1 MKDENKTKAELIKEL
16 KFLREEREKG
26 VFEDT
31 TEHKKVEQ
39 IILESENRFR
49 ELFTHMSSGVAI
61 YEAKDNGKDFI
72 IKDFNR
78 AGEKMSKVKRENIIG
93 KSVLK
98 VFPKVKTFGL
108 FKVFQEVY
116 KTGKPQH
123 YPISFYQDQRIS
135 GWRENYV
142 YKLPSGE
149 VIAIYDDIT
158 ERKKAENR
166 LREEEKLFNTL
177 MDNIL
182 DSIYFKDK
190 EKRFIRV
197 NRVKA
202 EHSGV
207 APEEMIGKTDFDFFP
222 KEIAIQSFADDN
234 HIMESGK
241 SIIDKIEKIIHSDKT
256 EYWVSTTKV
265 PWHDDEGRITG
276 VIGISRDITER
287 KQVQK
292 ALQEAHDQL
301 ENKVAQR
308 TKELQKANLKLQ
320 ELDQLKTIFIV
331 SMSHELRTPLSL
343 IIGFTDIILQEISG
357 KINQEQRRQFALVK
371 KNAEHLLYLIND
383 VLDINKIET
392 GKVEMIIEEFDL
404 SALSRDIKDNFII
417 DADKKGLVL
426 SLEAPPTLPLE
437 SDRRRTRQIL
447 ENLLSNALKFTYRG
461 EIKIKVVLKNETVEV
476 YVRDTGIGI
485 KKENM
490 DKLFNSFSQ
499 IANQDR
505 IEEGTGLGL
514 YLSKKNAHLL
524 GGDIMAESDFG
535 KGSVFTLILPLK
547 YKETKG

>member
-1 MKDENKTKAELIKEL
+1 
-16 KFLREEREKG
+16 
-26 VFEDT
+26 
-31 TEHKKVEQ
+31 
-39 IILESENRFR
+39 
-49 ELFTHMSSGVAI
+49 
-61 YEAKDNGKDFI
+61 
-72 IKDFNR
+72 
-78 AGEKMSKVKRENIIG
+78 
-93 KSVLK
+93 
-98 VFPKVKTFGL
+98 
-108 FKVFQEVY
+108 
-116 KTGKPQH
+116 
-123 YPISFYQDQRIS
+123 
-135 GWRENYV
+135 
-142 YKLPSGE
+142 
-149 VIAIYDDIT
+149 
-158 ERKKAENR
+158 
-166 LREEEKLFNTL
+166 
-177 MDNIL
+177 
-182 DSIYFKDK
+182 
-190 EKRFIRV
+190 
-197 NRVKA
+197 
-202 EHSGV
+202 
-207 APEEMIGKTDFDFFP
+207 
-222 KEIAIQSFADDN
+222 
-234 HIMESGK
+234 MESGK